1 MSDNSQHREYTFNFS
16 QLNWRHFLEIE
27 EWKLAYF
34 QRNGFESLKLTV
46 REDMKN
52 EDFLLLIAF
61 LRVKAYDDVNNP

>member
-16 QLNWRHFLEIE
+16 QLNWRYFLEIE

-34 QRNGFESLKLTV
+34 KRNGIESLKLTV

-52 EDFLLLIAF
+52 EDFLFLIAF